1 MQSLKGMSMV
11 CQGNSAV
18 PDSWFRIS
26 LRAELTPMEFHGHIC
41 DIRRRIEHE
50 VTYEGETR
58 RVK

>member
-1 MQSLKGMSMV
+1 MRTLTHS
-11 CQGNSAV
+11 
-18 PDSWFRIS
+18 FRIS